1 MVRVHF
7 PRAHQLVLYPDD
19 DDGYS
24 NSKVV
29 IDLQQVE
36 FNRRK
41 RRPTVLEME
50 RANKE
55 KQRKMMLKKKRKKY
69 LYSFAV
75 GTGCAFTI
83 YVMVVILALPLSLLD
98 NIRDQGK
105 VLCMNRLLHHQLEY
119 YNTTDAI
126 NTTHTSIQC
135 RWCNFLHR
143 FARSSNSTTRSKTEY
158 CVQMNNILPQEKTTN
173 ESCVTCSELVFNANV
188 KQYGDYYCYS
198 CCICFICGCHT
209 WITLPFLLHIPFEC
223 NVHFLFCPMLFKRV
237 AQEHLTT

>member
-55 KQRKMMLKKKRKKY
+55 KQRKMMLKKRKKY

-198 CCICFICGCHT
+198 V
-209 WITLPFLLHIPFEC
+209 ITLYIFYMIVIVLYMFYMRLSYLDYFAISTSHTF
-223 NVHFLFCPMLFKRV
+223 
-237 AQEHLTT
+237 